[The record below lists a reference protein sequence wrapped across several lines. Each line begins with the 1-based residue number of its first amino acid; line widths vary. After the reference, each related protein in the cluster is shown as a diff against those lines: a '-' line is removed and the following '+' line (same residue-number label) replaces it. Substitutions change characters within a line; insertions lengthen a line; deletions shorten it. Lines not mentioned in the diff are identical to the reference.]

1 MKLLISV
8 TIALFLL
15 HVSCKSKKHISTTSA
30 NLASL
35 DGTWVL
41 SRIEGPKK
49 DFNELYPNKLP
60 LIHFDEVN
68 LKISGNS
75 GCNSFSGNYGNNK
88 GVLDFTQPLMSTKMA
103 CKGGGEAV
111 FLQTLNKINGYEIKK
126 DTLILKMAS
135 VAMMY
140 MYKK

>member
-1 MKLLISV
+1 MKILLSI
-8 TIALFLL
+8 ILALFFLNI
-15 HVSCKSKKHISTTSA
+15 SCKSKKQVSSSSRTIE
-30 NLASL
+30 SL

-49 DFNELYPNKLP
+49 DFSELYPMKLP
-60 LIHFDEVN
+60 LIHFDEAN

-75 GCNSFSGNYGNNK
+75 GCNSFSGSYGNDK
-88 GVLDFTQPLMSTKMA
+88 GVLDFTQPLISTKMA

-111 FLQTLNKINGYEIKK
+111 FLQTLNKINGYEIKN

-135 VAMMY
+135 VVMMH
-140 MYKK
+140 MYRK